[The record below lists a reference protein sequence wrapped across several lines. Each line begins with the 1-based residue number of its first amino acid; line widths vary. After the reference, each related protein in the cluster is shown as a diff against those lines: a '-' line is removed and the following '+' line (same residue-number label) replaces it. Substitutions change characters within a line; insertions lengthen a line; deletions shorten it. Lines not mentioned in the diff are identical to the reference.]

1 MKEFN
6 HLVWPDYDNCL
17 ANLPNS
23 ILKKWNLPTRG
34 STLPLADQYLQ
45 KDYKNVVVLL
55 LDGMGK
61 AIIERHLDENGPF
74 RSHLAGVYQS
84 VFLSST
90 VPATTSALSG
100 LQPCEHA
107 WLGWDNYYP
116 RLNKNVT
123 VFLNVVQSTEE
134 PAADFHVAST
144 IAPYENIM
152 TRINRAGGEAYAC
165 TPFFEPYPDSFEKIC
180 ARIKELCQN
189 PGKKYI
195 YAYWPEPD
203 GVLHEAGCGAEIS
216 GKTTRELEEKVAEL
230 MEELEDTLL
239 IVTADHGHKDC
250 QAVVLTN
257 YPKICDCLVRMPSL
271 EPTALNFF
279 VKEEK
284 KEVFEEAFQREF
296 GDKFLLMPM
305 QDVLDKQLFGTAE
318 PHPEFRGMLGDYLA
332 ISIDDLAI
340 FLRPED
346 VLKSMHGGVSEDEV
360 TIPLIVFEK

>member
-1 MKEFN
+1 MKENN
-6 HLVWPDYDNCL
+6 HLVWPDYENCL

-34 STLPLADQYLQ
+34 STLPLADRYLQ
-45 KDYKNVVVLL
+45 KDYKNVVILL

-61 AIIERHLDENGPF
+61 AIIESHLDKNGPF

-116 RLNKNVT
+116 QLDKNVT
-123 VFLNVVQSTEE
+123 VFLNVIQSTEA
-134 PAADFHVAST
+134 PAANYHVAST
-144 IAPYENIM
+144 IAPYENVIS
-152 TRINRAGGEAYAC
+152 RINRAGGHAYAC
-165 TPFFEPYPDSFEKIC
+165 TPFFEPFPDSFEKIC
-180 ARIKELCQN
+180 ARIKDLCKK
-189 PGKKYI
+189 PEKKYI

-203 GVLHEAGCGAEIS
+203 GALHESGCHAEAAIRM
-216 GKTTRELEEKVAEL
+216 TRELEEKVAEL
-230 MEELEDTLL
+230 VGELEDTLL

-250 QAVVLTN
+250 QAVVLTD
-257 YPKICDCLVRMPSL
+257 YPKICDCLIRTPSL
-271 EPTALNFF
+271 EPCVLNFF
-279 VKEEK
+279 VKEDR
-284 KEVFEEAFQREF
+284 KEIFEDEFRREF
-296 GDKFLLMPM
+296 GEKFLLMPM
-305 QDVLDKQLFGTAE
+305 QEVLDKQLFGTAE
-318 PHPEFRGMLGDYLA
+318 PHPSFRDMLGNYLA
-332 ISIDDLAI
+332 IAMDDLAI

-360 TIPLIVFEK
+360 MIPLIVFD

>member
-1 MKEFN
+1 MKENN
-6 HLVWPDYDNCL
+6 HLVWPDYENCL

-34 STLPLADQYLQ
+34 STLPLADRYLQ
-45 KDYKNVVVLL
+45 KDYKNVVILL

-61 AIIERHLDENGPF
+61 AIIESHLDKNGPF

-116 RLNKNVT
+116 QLDKNVT
-123 VFLNVVQSTEE
+123 VFLNVIQSTEE
-134 PAADFHVAST
+134 PAANYHVAST
-144 IAPYENIM
+144 IAPYENVIS
-152 TRINRAGGEAYAC
+152 RINRAGGHAYASM
-165 TPFFEPYPDSFEKIC
+165 PFFEPFPDSFEKIC
-180 ARIKELCQN
+180 ARIKDLCKK
-189 PGKKYI
+189 PEKKYI

-203 GVLHEAGCGAEIS
+203 GALHESGCHAEAAIRM
-216 GKTTRELEEKVAEL
+216 TRELEEKVAEL
-230 MEELEDTLL
+230 VGELEDTLL

-250 QAVVLTN
+250 QAVVLTD
-257 YPKICDCLVRMPSL
+257 YPKICDCLIRTPSL
-271 EPTALNFF
+271 EPCVLNFF
-279 VKEEK
+279 VKEDK
-284 KEVFEEAFQREF
+284 KEIFEDEFRREF
-296 GDKFLLMPM
+296 GEKFLLMPM
-305 QDVLDKQLFGTAE
+305 QEVLDKQLFGTAE
-318 PHPEFRGMLGDYLA
+318 PHPSFRDMLGNYLA
-332 ISIDDLAI
+332 IAMDDLAI

-360 TIPLIVFEK
+360 MIPLIVFD